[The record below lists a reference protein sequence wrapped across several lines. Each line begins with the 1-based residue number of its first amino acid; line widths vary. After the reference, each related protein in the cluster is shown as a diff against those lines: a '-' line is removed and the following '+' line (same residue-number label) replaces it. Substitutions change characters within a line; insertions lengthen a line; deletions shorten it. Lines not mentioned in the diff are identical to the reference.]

1 VECLPV
7 HRLPFTVHAVTTTA
21 FITGATEGIGRATA
35 FALGRAGYRV
45 GVCARTESKVR
56 QLVKELK
63 GEGIEAAGAAADVG
77 LPDEVARAVDEVTRA
92 LGPID
97 VLVNNAGIL
106 IARPFE
112 ELTLDDWD
120 ATMSTNVRSLYLV
133 TRAVLAPMRSRKRG
147 SIVNVS
153 SLAGRNG
160 FAGGTAYTASK
171 HAVLGFSRSLMLE
184 LRKDNV
190 RVIAI
195 CPGSVDTS
203 LLNDQ
208 PMLKSDPSK
217 ILKPEDVAASIL
229 HALDLPDRAL
239 VSELDIRP
247 TNP

>member
-1 VECLPV
+1 L
-7 HRLPFTVHAVTTTA
+7 
-21 FITGATEGIGRATA
+21 ITGATEGIGRATA

-45 GVCARTESKVR
+45 GVCARTEPKLR
-56 QLVKELK
+56 GLLDDLRA
-63 GEGIEAAGAAADVG
+63 EGIEAAGAPADVG
-77 LPDEVARAVDEVTRA
+77 VPDQVASMVDQVTRA
-92 LGPID
+92 LGPVD
-97 VLVNNAGIL
+97 VLVNNAGVL

-112 ELTLDDWD
+112 ELTLEDWD

-133 TRAVLAPMRSRKRG
+133 TRAVLPPMRSRRRG
-147 SIVNVS
+147 SILNVA
-153 SLAGRNG
+153 SLAGKNG

-184 LRKDNV
+184 LRKDNI

-203 LLNDQ
+203 LLRDQ
-208 PMLKSDPSK
+208 PMLKSEPSR
-217 ILKPEDVAASIL
+217 ILRPEDVAASII
-229 HALDLPDRAL
+229 HALTLPDRAL